1 MIAVLHVLVTDPKH
15 HRRGAGAMLVRWG
28 IDQADEAN
36 LPSFLEASQQG
47 KPLYSRFGFEAVH
60 EEVFDLAAYGGEGVD
75 INTIMIRQ
83 PRR

>member
-1 MIAVLHVLVTDPKH
+1 
-15 HRRGAGAMLVRWG
+15 MLVKWG
-28 IDQADEAN
+28 IDQADEAS

-47 KPLYSRFGFEAVH
+47 KPLYSRLGFEAVH
-60 EEVFDLAAYGGEGVD
+60 EEVFDLATYGGEGVD